1 MEERLLQVTKKE
13 LFYTAFMLQLR
24 QLVNIV
30 YDFPADENKFEQ
42 ELGEARSSLR
52 KKKLL
57 TESARQG
64 ISLDFGLCSCVAFC
78 SEPESCEV
86 VDVNGYCATIYAIS
100 GIYMLLEP
108 LSQDKQDNFTV
119 TWFINKNTLNEYI
132 NSKTQEEINN

>member
-1 MEERLLQVTKKE
+1 MGEKVFTITKKE
-13 LFYTAFMLQLR
+13 LFYTAFMMQLR

-30 YDFPADENKFEQ
+30 YDFPADETKFEQ
-42 ELGEARSSLR
+42 ELGEARNSLR

-64 ISLDFGLCSCVAFC
+64 ISLDFGLCSCAAFC

-86 VDVNGYCATIYAIS
+86 VDMNGYKATIYAVG

-108 LSQDKQDNFTV
+108 QSEDNQDNFAV
-119 TWFINKNTLNEYI
+119 TWFINKKTLDEYI
-132 NSKTQEEINN
+132 NSKTQSEGN